1 MAYNRDPEYAP
12 EAAKQALER
21 ALSFFRRYLR

>member
-12 EAAKQALER
+12 EAAQEALDR
-21 ALSFFRRYLR
+21 TVAFFHRHVR